1 MAELKFDITR
11 IVDDVVEQLESKGF
25 TPMKRG
31 KWVNGKCTICGKS
44 LEDLFE
50 GEFYY
55 DDNEINFCPKCG
67 ADMRDVPD
75 TDVGEIANVVEFKK
89 RLTDRQTAEAL
100 KSNAE
105 GLLSKGMHVDI
116 ADLRYI
122 KLAEYENKE
131 ENNVETTGS

>member
-31 KWVNGKCTICGKS
+31 HWEKTESGELYCPYCNYIPQWNDDKFCG
-44 LEDLFE
+44 
-50 GEFYY
+50 
-55 DDNEINFCPKCG
+55 NCG

-75 TDVGEIANVVEFKK
+75 ADVGEIANVVEFKK

-100 KSNAE
+100 KSNAV
-105 GLLSKGMHVDI
+105 GLLSKGMQVDI

-131 ENNVETTGS
+131 ENNVETTRS